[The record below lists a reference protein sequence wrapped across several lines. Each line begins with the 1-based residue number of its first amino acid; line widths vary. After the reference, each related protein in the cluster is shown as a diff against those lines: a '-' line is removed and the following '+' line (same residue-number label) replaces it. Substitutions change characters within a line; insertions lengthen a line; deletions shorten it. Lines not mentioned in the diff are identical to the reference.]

1 MLQKILI
8 AIGDAPESVNVLN
21 TGLSL
26 AEKFKA
32 RVLLLHV
39 LNPLVPNGL
48 GIADS
53 PLVGGVLPIVNDA
66 SIRQYIEEWK
76 KYELRGMERLQSV
89 LRDAEG
95 LGLEAEILQSFGDV
109 GPMICDAAKNWS
121 AEAIVMGRNQQSALN
136 EFILGSTSN
145 YVLHHAFCSVLIIR
159 SQSISP

>member
-8 AIGDAPESVNVLN
+8 TIGDAPESVHVLSA
-21 TGLSL
+21 GLDL
-26 AEKFKA
+26 AEKFQA
-32 RVLLLHV
+32 QVLLLHV
-39 LNPLVPNGL
+39 LNPLVKHGF
-48 GIADS
+48 GGVDS
-53 PLVGGVLPIVNDA
+53 PLVGGMLPIINDA

-76 KYELRGMERLQSV
+76 KYEVQGMERLQSIV
-89 LRDAEG
+89 QDARKRG
-95 LGLEAEILQSFGDV
+95 IEAEILQSFGDV